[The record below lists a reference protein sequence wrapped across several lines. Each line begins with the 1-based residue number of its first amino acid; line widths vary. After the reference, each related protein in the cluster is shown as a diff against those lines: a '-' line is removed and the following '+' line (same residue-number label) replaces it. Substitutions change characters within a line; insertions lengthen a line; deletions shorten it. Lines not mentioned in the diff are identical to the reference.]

1 MPFITGCRSRAGRSL
16 QYSTGVSHRP
26 VIFLPPSV
34 SERMRKRR
42 AFADKDLETTM
53 LQRECQWSLMYAA
66 QQQPQTPSGSE
77 TLTARSPGSLAAL
90 KAGVTMPK
98 EFLQRL
104 FPHHNTSALDMVLQS
119 AGGDLHRAIEYLVT
133 LKSLPPACGDLSSR
147 SPLGIPH
154 DNHAISPMYVP
165 WCMPFRRL
173 PQNGAAD
180 GHNAAAQ
187 RYADLLLANSG
198 LMKKPRSTFQ
208 RSAFSPISPNGF
220 PGHNISKVRCSSVE
234 DDDELI
240 CVDDV
245 TSESGDESSHHQHH
259 VKHPRDYHVKNC
271 EPPGFRNHLQPDVGI
286 AGSKATSNSTPKLS
300 FSVDFLLG
308 QK

>member
-1 MPFITGCRSRAGRSL
+1 
-16 QYSTGVSHRP
+16 
-26 VIFLPPSV
+26 
-34 SERMRKRR
+34 
-42 AFADKDLETTM
+42 M

-66 QQQPQTPSGSE
+66 QQQPQTPGGSE

-104 FPHHNTSALDMVLQS
+104 FPHHNPSALDMVLQS

-133 LKSLPPACGDLSSR
+133 LKSLPPACGDLPSR

-173 PQNGAAD
+173 AQNGAAD

-187 RYADLLLANSG
+187 RYADLLLANSS
-198 LMKKPRSTFQ
+198 LMEKSRSTFQ

-220 PGHNISKVRCSSVE
+220 LGHSVNKVRCSSVE

-245 TSESGDESSHHQHH
+245 TSESGDEISHHHG
-259 VKHPRDYHVKNC
+259 KYSRDCHIQKCV
-271 EPPGFRNHLQPDVGI
+271 PSGFRNHLQPNVGI
-286 AGSKATSNSTPKLS
+286 ARSKTTSNSTPKLS